1 MKALVTGVAGFI
13 GSHLAEELI
22 KRGDSVIGID
32 SFTDYYPRQMKE
44 KNIARLREEK
54 SFSFIQAD
62 ILETDLSKILSQVDC
77 CFHQAAQA
85 GVRKS
90 WGEEFEIYVRCN
102 ILATQRLLE
111 EAVKSKLARFVFA
124 SSSSVYGTVDI
135 LPARE
140 ETLPN
145 PLSPYGTTK
154 LCAENLV
161 SLYQKNYG
169 LSSVSLRY
177 FTVFGPRQRP
187 DMAFHRFIKAGLRG
201 EEIEI
206 YGQGKQT
213 RDFTFVLDIVSANIL
228 AAESNVCGAF
238 NIGGGYRI
246 TLLEAVKEIEKAI
259 GKPLKI
265 KMTSEQKGDVQ
276 DTLADIT
283 KAKKELFWSPEYDL
297 ATGLSLEVDEIH
309 TENKLIMANQNL
321 IFA

>member
-1 MKALVTGVAGFI
+1 MRTLVTGVAGFI
-13 GSHLAEELI
+13 GSSLAEELI

-32 SFTDYYPRQMKE
+32 SFTDYYPREIKE
-44 KNIARLREEK
+44 KNIANLRREK
-54 SFSFIQAD
+54 NFSFIQAD
-62 ILETDLSKILSQVDC
+62 ILETDLSGVLSKVDC

-111 EAVKSKLARFVFA
+111 EAIKSKLARFVFA
-124 SSSSVYGTVDI
+124 SSSSVYGAVYTF
-135 LPARE
+135 PTKE

-145 PLSPYGTTK
+145 PFSPYGTTK

-187 DMAFHRFIKAGLRG
+187 DMAFHRFIKAGLKG

-206 YGQGKQT
+206 YGSGKQT
-213 RDFTFVLDIVSANIL
+213 RDFTFISDIVSANIL

-238 NIGGGYRI
+238 NIGGGERV
-246 TLLEAVKEIEKAI
+246 TLLEAIKEIEKAI
-259 GKPLKI
+259 GMPIKI
-265 KMTSEQKGDVQ
+265 KVTSEQKGDVQ

-283 KAKKELFWSPEYDL
+283 KAKKELFWSPEYNL
-297 ATGLSLEVDEIH
+297 ASGLSLQVGWMKD
-309 TENKLIMANQNL
+309 NL
-321 IFA
+321 S

>member
-1 MKALVTGVAGFI
+1 MRALVTGVAGFI
-13 GSHLAEELI
+13 GSHLACELI

-32 SFTDYYPRQMKE
+32 SFTDYYPRKIKE
-44 KNIARLREEK
+44 KNIESLREEK
-54 SFSFIQAD
+54 KFSFIQAD
-62 ILETDLSKILSQVDC
+62 ILETDLSEILSRVDC

-90 WGEEFEIYVRCN
+90 WGKEFEIYVKCN

-111 EAVKSKLARFVFA
+111 EAIRSKLPRFVYA
-124 SSSSVYGTVDI
+124 SSSSVYGTVEV

-140 ETLPN
+140 DTLLN

-161 SLYQKNYG
+161 SLYQQNYG
-169 LSSVSLRY
+169 LSSISLRY

-187 DMAFHRFIKAGLRG
+187 DMAFHRFIKAGLKG

-206 YGQGKQT
+206 YGSGKQT
-213 RDFTFVLDIVSANIL
+213 RDFTFISDIVSANIL
-228 AAESNVCGAF
+228 AAESNLCGAF

-246 TLLEAVKEIEKAI
+246 TLLEAVREIEKAI

-265 KMTSEQKGDVQ
+265 EIGAEQKGDVQ
-276 DTLADIT
+276 DTSADIT
-283 KAKKELFWSPEYDL
+283 KAKKELFWSPKYDL
-297 ATGLSLEVDEIH
+297 SAGLSLQVEWMKD
-309 TENKLIMANQNL
+309 NL
-321 IFA
+321 L